1 MKCNAHRSEMTMVLL
16 VMLVAYRLAMQQM
29 MVQHVSS
36 VPGMAPLNANSD
48 EDIVTRDYIS
58 LLCTWDL
65 KR

>member
-16 VMLVAYRLAMQQM
+16 VMLVAYRLTIQQM

-48 EDIVTRDYIS
+48 EDVTHDDIS
-58 LLCTWDL
+58 LLCTWDF
-65 KR
+65 KK